1 MLDAIKGLL
10 SSKKALAAIAGVVV
24 TLVGKLGLDLD
35 TDALVLLITP
45 IVAFVVGQGI
55 ADNGKEAA
63 KVALGDP
70 PQSA

>member
-24 TLVGKLGLDLD
+24 ALVGKLGIDLD
-35 TDALVLLITP
+35 TDALVILITP

>member
-24 TLVGKLGLDLD
+24 TLVGKLGIDLD
-35 TDALVLLITP
+35 TDALGILITP

>member
-24 TLVGKLGLDLD
+24 TLVGKLGIDLD
-35 TDALVLLITP
+35 TDALVILITP

>member
-24 TLVGKLGLDLD
+24 TLVGQLGIDLD
-35 TDALVLLITP
+35 TDALVVLITP

-63 KVALGDP
+63 KVASGDP
-70 PQSA
+70 PQSS